1 MESVL
6 FVNETVSTLRTDEEE
21 VLGLLSIGRSG
32 V

>member
-1 MESVL
+1 MENVL
-6 FVNETVSTLRTDEEE
+6 FVDETVSTLLTDDEE